1 MQTGNS
7 YNTAS
12 TTEIPP
18 LQTNRG
24 KLTCKQIYLPD
35 SWNLLDF
42 RNMFYRNKVSSDQE
56 EYGKRAAVKFL
67 LI

>member
-24 KLTCKQIYLPD
+24 KLTFKQIYLPD

>member
-1 MQTGNS
+1 MQTSNS
-7 YNTAS
+7 YTAS